1 MLAVWN
7 VLVPCRILQWLLT
20 VDLNQLIL
28 QLRGPSPG
36 LALVTSLIHVSPI
49 PPVDVFSERGFVCLS
64 NEDQHFKSM
73 SSLQFK
79 YRAKYKFSLL
89 LTLGCI

>member
-7 VLVPCRILQWLLT
+7 VLVPCRLLQWLPT

-28 QLRGPSPG
+28 KLADRPSPG

-49 PPVDVFSERGFVCLS
+49 PPVDVFSKCGFVCLS
-64 NEDQHFKSM
+64 NED
-73 SSLQFK
+73 
-79 YRAKYKFSLL
+79 
-89 LTLGCI
+89 